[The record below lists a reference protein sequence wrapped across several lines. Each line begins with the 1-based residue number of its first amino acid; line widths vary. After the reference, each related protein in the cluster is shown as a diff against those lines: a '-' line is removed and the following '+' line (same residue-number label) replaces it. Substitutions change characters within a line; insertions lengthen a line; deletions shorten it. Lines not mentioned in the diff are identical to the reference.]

1 MRQHNDDVNG
11 WRLAGGVVIL
21 VMTGLLAASCG
32 SDAAPGPDDIVP
44 ADVGE
49 AKSDLERETGPDISE
64 STVAQL
70 AADNQRFAAD
80 LYSVIRE
87 EDGNLIFSPYSM
99 SSALAMTYAGARG
112 MTEEEMASALRWTL
126 ARGELHPAFNKL
138 DLDLESLGLA
148 TPAPGV
154 GEGEPLRLSVANSVW
169 VQAGLEVIQEFLD
182 VLATNYGAGMRTVD
196 FVNAAEAARQ
206 AINDWVSEETAGRI
220 KDLIPP
226 GAIDDLTRLVLTNA
240 IYFKASWLEPFDPKD
255 TADGAFHLLDGS
267 EVTVPMMQKAALRT
281 RYAEAVGVQA
291 VEIPYYPGN
300 ASFMLILPPE
310 GGFESFEESLDAETI
325 DEILSGMSDADVNL
339 RMPKFEFESD
349 VDLKEPLKALGMVKA
364 FDFEQADFTGIAV
377 EGVQNLYISDALH
390 KAFISVNEEGTEA
403 AASTAV
409 IVGDQSAYPV
419 AEVRADRA
427 FVFLIRDNVTGTV
440 LFIGRVVDPTR

>member
-1 MRQHNDDVNG
+1 MRRRNDNIG
-11 WRLAGGVVIL
+11 WRSIGGVIL
-21 VMTGLLAASCG
+21 FLLIALVAMSCG
-32 SDAAPGPDDIVP
+32 SDDVVP

-49 AKSDLERETGPDISE
+49 AKSDLERVTDPDISE
-64 STVAQL
+64 SAVAQL

-87 EDGNLIFSPYSM
+87 DDGNLIFSPYSI

-126 ARGELHPAFNKL
+126 AQGELHPAFNKL

-154 GEGEPLRLSVANSVW
+154 GEGEPLRLSIANSVW
-169 VQAGLEVIQEFLD
+169 GQAGLEVIQEFLD
-182 VLATNYGAGMRTVD
+182 TLAVNYGAGLRTVD
-196 FVNAAEAARQ
+196 FVNAPEAARQ

-226 GAIDDLTRLVLTNA
+226 SAIDDLTRLVLANA
-240 IYFKASWLEPFDPKD
+240 IYFKASWLDPFDPEE
-255 TADGAFHLLDGS
+255 TSDGAFHLLDGS

-281 RYAEAVGVQA
+281 RHAEARGVQA

-300 ASFMLILPPE
+300 ASFLLILPPE
-310 GGFESFEESLDAETI
+310 GGFESFEESLDADTI
-325 DEILSGMSDADVNL
+325 DGILSELSDADVDL

-349 VDLKEPLKALGMVKA
+349 VDLKDPLKALGMEKA
-364 FDFEQADFTGIAV
+364 FDAEQADFRGIAV

-390 KAFISVNEEGTEA
+390 KALISVNEEGTEA
-403 AASTAV
+403 EAATAV
-409 IVGDQSAYPV
+409 IVSDQSAHPF
-419 AEVRADRA
+419 AEVNADRP
-427 FVFLIRDNVTGTV
+427 FVFLIRDNATGTV
-440 LFIGRVVDPTR
+440 LFMGRVVDPSS